1 MRDCRSVSSV
11 TGRQD
16 LCHLL
21 RQSDT
26 QIKLSRFHFLW
37 LNRGIFYFQLASITL
52 TNQCDLSR
60 SALAKAQ

>member
-11 TGRQD
+11 TGRQNF
-16 LCHLL
+16 CHPLS
-21 RQSDT
+21 QSDT
-26 QIKLSRFHFLW
+26 WIKLSCFHFLW
-37 LNRGIFYFQLASITL
+37 LNRGIFYFQLAFITL